1 MIRNISRDPDLIIYV
16 NETAME
22 FNICNY
28 HVEKDEDYPVFKQN
42 TYYTSE
48 DVCG

>member
-16 NETAME
+16 NETANE

-28 HVEKDEDYPVFKQN
+28 LVDKDDGYPVFKLN

-48 DVCG
+48 DDCG